1 MALSADPAYQ
11 QTTLTV
17 IDFESTT
24 PKGFSPE
31 PIEVAALSLRPR
43 AGRLAETGRFE
54 ALMKPPQH
62 APVTEFDTRSTG
74 IRPADVA
81 DQPSADQVLATL
93 EAALAPH
100 QPMLLV
106 AHHAP
111 TEAGL
116 LYQYRHA
123 CPAVA
128 GLPVVDTIAMA
139 KRLLPRLGVYNL
151 DHLLV
156 ACKIP
161 RPAHRHR
168 AMPDVEVTAALLQTL
183 LDRDTDGTHWP
194 SLDALVT
201 TTARQPKTAVPEPE
215 PDPQLGLF

>member
-1 MALSADPAYQ
+1 MALNTDPAYH

-31 PIEVAALSLRPR
+31 PIEVAALRLRAT

-81 DQPSADQVLATL
+81 DQPPADQVLAKL
-93 EAALAPH
+93 DAALAPH

-116 LYQYRHA
+116 LHQYRHA
-123 CPAVA
+123 CPGLA

-139 KRLLPRLGVYNL
+139 KLLLPHLGVYNL
-151 DHLLV
+151 DHLLM

-168 AMPDVEVTAALLQTL
+168 AMPDVEVTVALLQTL
-183 LDRDTDGTHWP
+183 LDRDADGAQWP
-194 SLDALVT
+194 SLAALVKS
-201 TTARQPKTAVPEPE
+201 TARQPKTAE